1 MHENIGW
8 VYFCKKYFTN
18 RYGKKANMKPWNIT
32 KLKKVQ
38 NTYSDLKNRLE
49 REKWDSDEYRQE
61 MLLAAEGI
69 CVMAELYAKLEGI
82 AVTRMTN
89 TEEWLKKYRTKWMQ
103 KNKESELCNI
113 EELFRYCEAQ

>member
-1 MHENIGW
+1 M
-8 VYFCKKYFTN
+8 
-18 RYGKKANMKPWNIT
+18 
-32 KLKKVQ
+32 
-38 NTYSDLKNRLE
+38 
-49 REKWDSDEYRQE
+49 
-61 MLLAAEGI
+61 LAAEGI